1 MHKNVPALALNEI
14 KGGIFDKRVQM
25 RRSRAA
31 SVTLGAAHHAWLGNS
46 DVGKAVN
53 RLEPIP
59 FCFRYFLFFC
69 YF

>member
-31 SVTLGAAHHAWLGNS
+31 SVTLGAAHHA
-46 DVGKAVN
+46 
-53 RLEPIP
+53 
-59 FCFRYFLFFC
+59 
-69 YF
+69 